1 MPQST
6 STVGQKPQVGGEFL
20 TFFLDDDEYGFEIL
34 KVQEIIG
41 MMNER
46 HTRAMDSALCAVVY
60 LLAANNRSGLLSS
73 HLRSIN
79 QTVIRPR
86 TTVSELH

>member
-41 MMNER
+41 MMSVTPVPWTPPFVQSCTCSLR
-46 HTRAMDSALCAVVY
+46 IIDQGFSQAISVV
-60 LLAANNRSGLLSS
+60 
-73 HLRSIN
+73 
-79 QTVIRPR
+79 
-86 TTVSELH
+86 